1 MVIYF
6 KNFTTI
12 IKGSDLYLLPYFFY
26 SVVVFSTG
34 WVSGVVSGVV
44 VSGDEGSVVSGVVGS
59 VGVST
64 FIVPTAIKAS
74 WPL

>member
-6 KNFTTI
+6 KSFTTI
-12 IKGSDLYLLPYFFY
+12 IKGSDSHSLPLFY

-44 VSGDEGSVVSGVVGS
+44 VSGYEGSVVSGVVGS

>member
-12 IKGSDLYLLPYFFY
+12 IKGSDSHSLPLFY

-44 VSGDEGSVVSGVVGS
+44 SSGVEGSVVSGVVS
-59 VGVST
+59 SGVST